1 MISIR
6 YASNEDKAEYPIQDS
21 VHCRIRD
28 GAFGLRYGMDTGD
41 RPESRRIGT
50 GQNIMPE
57 KLFIGSSD
65 GAGRKEYPV
74 TLPAAELMAIM
85 RNYETGQ
92 SVAGLCTED
101 FWR

>member
-1 MISIR
+1 MISVR
-6 YASNEDKAEYPIQDS
+6 YARNGDGAEYPIRDS
-21 VHCRIRD
+21 VHRRIRD

-50 GQNIMPE
+50 GRNIMPE
-57 KLFIGSSD
+57 KVFIGLSD

-74 TLPAAELMAIM
+74 TLPAAEPTAIM
-85 RNYETGQ
+85 RNHETGQ